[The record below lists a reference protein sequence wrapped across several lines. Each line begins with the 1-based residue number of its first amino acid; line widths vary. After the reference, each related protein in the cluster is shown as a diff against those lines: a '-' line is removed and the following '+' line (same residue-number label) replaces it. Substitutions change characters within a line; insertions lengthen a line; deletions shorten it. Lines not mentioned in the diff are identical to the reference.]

1 MPTSEQNAWLQ
12 QTFGVAPPASAAV
25 AQTAALKRRIA
36 DAQSQ
41 AERALDAY
49 EEQQKL
55 NKDQWFVSGVSRAA
69 KAVTSLGRFEDP
81 GSRLK
86 QTVAA
91 VREGAKSASA
101 ALDAGDIAKATAIA
115 ERIAILAQNSARWA
129 HGYTEGMIEGAE
141 TSTTA
146 IKTVDTGAKVVGAVA
161 ITVATAGGAAPAVI
175 AAATGVSVA
184 GGMAASTAGVAT
196 KLALGEKVDWGMF
209 SIDILIQALLARF
222 GGPLGEG
229 IAAAVAKRLGPS
241 IAKTLGGSLIKSV
254 VTQTVMHVDSAV
266 LRTAIESSY
275 QKLSGKDLTYRQVL
289 QSYVALLTDPNSLV
303 VIAATTA
310 AGQAYAG
317 RSSSSP
323 ASTGKAPAST
333 EASSPAQTPPKAAA
347 TPAAATSGAAPVE
360 EPAAPAA
367 KSAAAEAPTTSA
379 MVTTEAASGAP
390 TPPGKPQPPKFK
402 DTKRHAL
409 ADFDKETAGTGGIKS
424 IEKRADADG
433 LYGVAIEGELKDPI
447 PREKAPNYNG
457 SDKLIDPEGPGLNPE
472 DWEKAHLVGPGFG
485 DEAAAGL
492 MNAPK
497 EMNQFYQNR
506 GVEGWMRDLHS
517 AVKAVGGRVTYKAK
531 AVAWDFPV
539 KGWKPSSGAEFLK
552 IVEYDVVV
560 DIPGRPKQPIRI
572 AIETAPPPQAKV
584 ISISIEPEGAANPA
598 DLLAG
603 L

>member
-12 QTFGVAPPASAAV
+12 QTFGVAPAAPAAV
-25 AQTAALKRRIA
+25 AQTAALKRQIA
-36 DAQSQ
+36 AAQSQ

-55 NKDQWFVSGVSRAA
+55 NKDQWFVAGVSRAA

-81 GSRLK
+81 GPRLK

-91 VREGAKSASA
+91 VREGTKSASA
-101 ALDAGDIAKATAIA
+101 ALAAGDFARATAIA

-129 HGYTEGMIEGAE
+129 HGYTEGMIDGAE

-161 ITVATAGGAAPAVI
+161 ITVATAGGAAPVVI

-241 IAKTLGGSLIKSV
+241 MAKTLGGSLIKSV

-275 QKLSGKDLTYRQVL
+275 QKLVGKDLTYRQVL
-289 QSYVALLTDPNSLV
+289 QSFVALLTDPNSLV

-317 RSSSSP
+317 RGSSSP
-323 ASTGKAPAST
+323 AAPEKAPTAA
-333 EASSPAQTPPKAAA
+333 ESPAATPPK
-347 TPAAATSGAAPVE
+347 TEPAAAAAMSGAAPVE

-367 KSAAAEAPTTSA
+367 KSAAADAPPTSA
-379 MVTTEAASGAP
+379 KATEAASAAP
-390 TPPGKPQPPKFK
+390 TPPAKPQPPKFK

-472 DWEKAHLVGPGFG
+472 EWEKAHLVGPGFG

-552 IVEYDVVV
+552 IAEYDVVV